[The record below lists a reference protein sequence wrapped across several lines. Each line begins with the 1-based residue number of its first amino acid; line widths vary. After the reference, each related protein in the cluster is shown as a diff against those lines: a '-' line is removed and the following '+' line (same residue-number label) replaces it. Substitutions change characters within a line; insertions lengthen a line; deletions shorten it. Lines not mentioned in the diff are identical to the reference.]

1 MIERLICRSIVI
13 DQNTNIPSIFM
24 SNYFLELNS
33 VTKQYDQ
40 HLAVNN
46 VSLRV
51 PKGRIYGLL
60 GPNGAGKTTTIRMI
74 TNITV
79 PDKGEIIF
87 DGEPLRPEH
96 VNQVGY
102 MPEERGLY
110 KKMKVKDQI
119 EYLLMLKG
127 LSMKGAKEAREKWL
141 DKLGLSDWTN
151 RKTTDLSKGMQQKVQ
166 FITTVAHEPPLL
178 ILDEPFSGLDPVNT
192 QVIEDEI
199 KRMNAAGTTIIFS
212 THRMEQVE
220 ELCDNIALINRGQLV
235 LEDDITAVRK
245 RFQKNAYLLQF
256 SGNKEEINSIP
267 GLQVQELN
275 ERDAMVRIPEGEDT
289 KYLLRHLVNTNL
301 EILKVE
307 LHLPRLHDIFLELVG
322 EDAAVAAQMGN

>member
-1 MIERLICRSIVI
+1 
-13 DQNTNIPSIFM
+13 M

-33 VTKQYDQ
+33 VTKRYDQ
-40 HLAVNN
+40 HLAVDS
-46 VSLRV
+46 VSMRV
-51 PKGRIYGLL
+51 PRGRIYGLL
-60 GPNGAGKTTTIRMI
+60 GPNGAGKTTSIRMI

-79 PDKGEIIF
+79 PDEGQIIF
-87 DGEPLRPEH
+87 DGEPLQPEH
-96 VNQVGY
+96 VNRIGY

-127 LSMKGAKEAREKWL
+127 LSMKGAKEARENWL
-141 DKLGLSDWTN
+141 EKLGLTDWTN

-192 QVIEDEI
+192 QVVEAEI
-199 KRMNAAGTTIIFS
+199 RRLNAAGTTIIFS

-220 ELCDNIALINRGQLV
+220 ELCDNIALINRGKLI
-235 LEDDITAVRK
+235 LEDDITSVRK
-245 RFQKNAYLLQF
+245 RFQKNAYLIEF
-256 SGNKEEINSIP
+256 TGDKSEISNIA
-267 GLQVQELN
+267 GLEVKELN
-275 ERDAMVRIPEGEDT
+275 ERDAMVRIPEGEDA
-289 KYLLRHLVNTNL
+289 KYLMRHLINTNL

-307 LHLPRLHDIFLELVG
+307 LHLPRLNEIFIELVG
-322 EDAAVAAQMGN
+322 KDAPVAAQRDQ

>member
-1 MIERLICRSIVI
+1 
-13 DQNTNIPSIFM
+13 M

-33 VTKQYDQ
+33 VTKRYDQ
-40 HLAVNN
+40 HLAVDS
-46 VSLRV
+46 VSMRV
-51 PKGRIYGLL
+51 PRGRIYGLL
-60 GPNGAGKTTTIRMI
+60 GPNGAGKTTSIRMI

-79 PDKGEIIF
+79 PDEGQIIF
-87 DGEPLRPEH
+87 DGEPLQPEH
-96 VNQVGY
+96 VNRIGY

-127 LSMKGAKEAREKWL
+127 LSTKDAKAARENWL
-141 DKLGLSDWTN
+141 EKLGLTDWTN

-192 QVIEDEI
+192 QVVEAEI
-199 KRMNAAGTTIIFS
+199 RRLNAAGTTIIFS

-220 ELCDNIALINRGQLV
+220 ELCDNIALINRGKLI
-235 LEDDITAVRK
+235 LEDDITSVRK
-245 RFQKNAYLLQF
+245 RFQKNAYLIEF
-256 SGNKEEINSIP
+256 TGDKSEISNIA
-267 GLQVQELN
+267 GLEVKELN
-275 ERDAMVRIPEGEDT
+275 ERDAMVRIPEGEDA
-289 KYLLRHLVNTNL
+289 KYLMRHLINTNL

-307 LHLPRLHDIFLELVG
+307 LHLPRLNEIFIELVG
-322 EDAAVAAQMGN
+322 KDAPVAAQRDQ